1 MKGSRSTPIS
11 KITTPI
17 RKFMRNQKSGGI
29 VLGISAILALII
41 ANSPIRE
48 YYFEFLEKKISID
61 INGKSF
67 IDLSIHHWINDGLM
81 AIFFFVVGLELKR
94 EIVAGELSKPKNA
107 ILPIIAAVGGMAVP
121 ALIYLFLNPSGEV
134 HHGWGIPM
142 ATDIAFALGVLYLL
156 GDKVPLSLKIFLT
169 AVAIVDDLGAVLVI
183 ALFYTSDISL
193 LTLGIGVIFIF
204 LMYLGNKAGIRNTVF
219 FALLGIGGAWTLF
232 LLSGVHATMAAVL
245 AAFMIPSNVKIN
257 EEIFSA
263 RIKKHLTHF
272 QNATPNNLPTI
283 TNEQLLILERLSTD
297 TKKAI
302 TPLQRLEHAMYPLV
316 AFFVIPLFAL
326 ANAGVTFLDIDLNT
340 LLETNIALGVALGLL
355 LGKTIGI
362 VGFTWISMKLKIASL
377 PTGMNIKN
385 LFGLAL
391 LASIGF
397 TMSLFITQLAFDSE
411 IYRTQAKIGIFVA
424 SIIGGISGYFILKSQ
439 GPKKKKV

>member
-1 MKGSRSTPIS
+1 MKDPKNTPIS

-17 RKFMRNQKSGGI
+17 RKFMMNQKSGGI
-29 VLGISAILALII
+29 VLGISAIVALII

-61 INGKSF
+61 VNGKSF

-134 HHGWGIPM
+134 HNGWGIPM

-183 ALFYTSDISL
+183 AIFYTSDISL
-193 LTLGIGVIFIF
+193 LTLGIGVVFIF

-232 LLSGVHATMAAVL
+232 LLSGVHATIAAVL

-272 QNATPNNLPTI
+272 QNAAPNNLPTI
-283 TNEQLLILERLSTD
+283 TNEQLLILERLSMD

-302 TPLQRLEHAMYPLV
+302 TPLQRLEHTMHPLV

-340 LLETNIALGVALGLL
+340 LFENNVALGVALGLL
-355 LGKTIGI
+355 LGKIIGI
-362 VGFTWISMKLKIASL
+362 VGFTWISTKLKIASL

-411 IYRTQAKIGIFVA
+411 LYRTQAKIGIFVA
-424 SIIGGISGYFILKSQ
+424 SIIGGVSGYFLLKSQ
-439 GPKKKKV
+439 GSKKKA

>member
-1 MKGSRSTPIS
+1 MKDPKNTPIS

-17 RKFMRNQKSGGI
+17 RKFMMNQKSGGI
-29 VLGISAILALII
+29 VLGISAIVALII

-134 HHGWGIPM
+134 HNGWGIPM

-193 LTLGIGVIFIF
+193 LTLGIGVVFIF

-232 LLSGVHATMAAVL
+232 LLSGVHATIAAVL

-272 QNATPNNLPTI
+272 QNAAPNNLPTI
-283 TNEQLLILERLSTD
+283 TNEQLLILERLSMD

-302 TPLQRLEHAMYPLV
+302 TPLQRLEHIMHPLV

-340 LLETNIALGVALGLL
+340 LFENNVALGVALGLL
-355 LGKTIGI
+355 LGKIIGI
-362 VGFTWISMKLKIASL
+362 VGFTWISTKLKIASL

-411 IYRTQAKIGIFVA
+411 LYRTQAKIGIFVA
-424 SIIGGISGYFILKSQ
+424 SIIGGVSGYFLLKSQ
-439 GPKKKKV
+439 GPKKKA

>member
-1 MKGSRSTPIS
+1 MKDPKNTPIS
-11 KITTPI
+11 IITTPI
-17 RKFMRNQKSGGI
+17 RKFMMNQKSGGI
-29 VLGISAILALII
+29 VLGISAIVALII

-61 INGKSF
+61 VNGKSF

-134 HHGWGIPM
+134 HNGWGIPM

-193 LTLGIGVIFIF
+193 LTLGIGIVFIF

-232 LLSGVHATMAAVL
+232 LLSGVHATIAAVL

-272 QNATPNNLPTI
+272 QNAAPNNLPTI
-283 TNEQLLILERLSTD
+283 TNEQLLILERLSMD

-302 TPLQRLEHAMYPLV
+302 TPLQRLEHIMHPLV

-340 LLETNIALGVALGLL
+340 LFENNVALGVALGLL
-355 LGKTIGI
+355 LGKIIGI
-362 VGFTWISMKLKIASL
+362 VGFTWISTKLKIASL

-411 IYRTQAKIGIFVA
+411 LYRTQAKIGIFVA
-424 SIIGGISGYFILKSQ
+424 SIIGGVSGYFLLKSQ
-439 GPKKKKV
+439 GSKKKA